1 LPQRVQVDDLMDLP
15 VVQQPAGH
23 PTYVSRGANQATQF
37 SLAAMHDTVGLLAHN
52 TLAGKF
58 FSRLAIGE
66 QVRLLYG
73 DGRVEAFV
81 ITEILRFQA
90 LEPLNPT
97 SDLRSLATGEVL
109 SAAEVFDRVY
119 TGAHHLTLQTCIA
132 RLGITSWGRLFVIA
146 MPAEAP
152 G

>member
-1 LPQRVQVDDLMDLP
+1 
-15 VVQQPAGH
+15 
-23 PTYVSRGANQATQF
+23 
-37 SLAAMHDTVGLLAHN
+37 MHDTVGLLAHN